1 MEGCEVF
8 LIVSEATQWTGKR
21 LLEVLVKCI
30 GMSERTF
37 RPEASV
43 LFLSNF
49 DNVSCL

>member
-8 LIVSEATQWTGKR
+8 LIVSEATQWTGKH

-43 LFLSNF
+43 FIPKQF
-49 DNVSCL
+49 